1 MEAVWGSRGS
11 ANFIRLVQESERDK
25 PEGGR
30 WAVGRG
36 WLEGRVL
43 PAQGEL
49 PGLNSHA
56 LFWDF
61 G

>member
-1 MEAVWGSRGS
+1 MLRAMTQGD
-11 ANFIRLVQESERDK
+11 ERDK